1 MSTNMDLL
9 SKTLIF
15 AAGVAIGSAV
25 TWKMLKSKYEQ
36 IAQEEIDSVKA
47 EFGIGVKKQS
57 ETKPDIV
64 EEKTEEKD
72 NHSLK
77 EYNKLV
83 NANYIT
89 NYSDIKKEEDEDD
102 VEKPYVIPPEEYD
115 EMDDYEAVELT
126 YYACGTLTDECNNI
140 IEDVDEIVGN
150 DFSEH
155 FGEYEDDSVYIRND
169 RLQCDYAI
177 LRDNRHFSDL

>member
-1 MSTNMDLL
+1 MS
-9 SKTLIF
+9 
-15 AAGVAIGSAV
+15 
-25 TWKMLKSKYEQ
+25 
-36 IAQEEIDSVKA
+36 
-47 EFGIGVKKQS
+47 
-57 ETKPDIV
+57 
-64 EEKTEEKD
+64 
-72 NHSLK
+72 K
-77 EYNKLV
+77 EYNKIV
-83 NANYIT
+83 NGTGYT
-89 NYSDIKKEEDEDD
+89 NYSDIKKEEDEND